1 MRISLLIQGS
11 PYGTTACQSAIAFAK
26 AVYEQ
31 GHSLY
36 RVFFYKEGV
45 YIGNGEFQTPSDES
59 NIQREW
65 VEFGRTHGLQLNLCV
80 AATQRRGFDA
90 STDDPSNTSQV
101 FEYVGLGQFTE
112 AMLESDRVVTF
123 R

>member
-11 PYGTTACQSAIAFAK
+11 PYATTACQSAIAFAK

-36 RVFFYKEGV
+36 RVFFYKDGV
-45 YIGNGEFQTPSDES
+45 YIGNGEFQTPVDET
-59 NIQREW
+59 NIQQEW
-65 VEFGRTHGLQLNLCV
+65 IEFGLAHGLKLNLCV
-80 AATQRRGFDA
+80 AATQRRGFDI
-90 STDDPSNTSQV
+90 SSDDSADSSQA

-112 AMLESDRVVTF
+112 AMIESDRVVTF